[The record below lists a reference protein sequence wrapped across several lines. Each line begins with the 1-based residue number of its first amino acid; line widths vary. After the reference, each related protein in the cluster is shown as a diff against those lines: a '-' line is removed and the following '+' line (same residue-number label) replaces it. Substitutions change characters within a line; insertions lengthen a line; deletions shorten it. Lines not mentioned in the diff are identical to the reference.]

1 MAGQGKG
8 RIAATVL
15 GLAQPVAE
23 ELGLLVWDVEFVK
36 EGGTSYLRIFIDSP
50 EGITVEDTER
60 MFRRMDTV
68 LDEADPISESY
79 CLEVSS
85 PGVEREIRT
94 DAHLDVFIGEPVRLR
109 LFRALDGAKEL
120 IGTLEGYDVENLRIG
135 LPEIREIPRSAISRI
150 NAYYDY
156 SAPADEE

>member
-15 GLAQPVAE
+15 ELAQPVAE

-79 CLEVSS
+79 CLE
-85 PGVEREIRT
+85 GVFSFKDT
-94 DAHLDVFIGEPVRLR
+94 LD
-109 LFRALDGAKEL
+109 KEL
-120 IGTLEGYDVENLRIG
+120 SVLVGEAPLTKFFNYNLCIRDRFSG
-135 LPEIREIPRSAISRI
+135 LF
-150 NAYYDY
+150 
-156 SAPADEE
+156 